1 VSASHGASEESASY
15 TVIYSRRARRNLYE
29 ELPPE
34 VGAAAIATIEGP
46 ITTSPLRV
54 GKPLDE
60 PLDGYY
66 CARRGTYRI
75 IYRINEDKRTVEIHS
90 IRHRR
95 DVYHT

>member
-1 VSASHGASEESASY
+1 VDDLRVLRPAGNRH
-15 TVIYSRRARRNLYE
+15 
-29 ELPPE
+29 
-34 VGAAAIATIEGP
+34 AAAIATIEGP
-46 ITTSPLRV
+46 ITTSPLPV

-95 DVYHT
+95 DVYQP